1 MVKLNQINE
10 ENHIS
15 QENTIIRQAQVKN
28 IYGGSNAAAHSGLMK
43 GGVKPNGSASA
54 SSLEQLYNEM
64 GGQKKHSKLGGS
76 KKVNP
81 QLGSLSPSRQAGSRN
96 LVNSSVDSSNSEN
109 RQVNLPQISNNS
121 PMRGSPTISVGSN
134 PYNIKRQNVNN
145 LG

>member
-1 MVKLNQINE
+1 
-10 ENHIS
+10 
-15 QENTIIRQAQVKN
+15 
-28 IYGGSNAAAHSGLMK
+28 MK
-43 GGVKPNGSASA
+43 GGVKPNGSAST

-145 LG
+145 SG

>member
-10 ENHIS
+10 ETHIS

-28 IYGGSNAAAHSGLMK
+28 IYGGSNAIAHSGLMK
-43 GGVKPNGSASA
+43 GGVKPNGSAST

-109 RQVNLPQISNNS
+109 R
-121 PMRGSPTISVGSN
+121 
-134 PYNIKRQNVNN
+134 
-145 LG
+145 